1 MNELWS
7 SEEEEAHDEPEVT
20 TPRHDPTAVS
30 KSQAASIYQL
40 LKDLKE
46 EGHLAKR
53 RLHLDLLTERFSE
66 RFSFSNDDAQK
77 IIATRANAVLE
88 MMDEED
94 LPGFRWSRYVIHREL
109 TNAAS
114 KAVPLPPALLTPLNS
129 ADESSDDERFGRTQK
144 SVLRPKATTISKKV
158 TGKRNRNAST
168 DQQTVESNDEDEKD
182 NTDEMED
189 IETPS
194 KVRGHDL
201 IRDPISAPKTRT
213 RSFISTSSSGAGS
226 SLIKSLFKDKL
237 QSPSLSSP
245 ATRQKIL
252 SPEQDLPLT
261 LDIPQDR
268 EGSREDLSAPW
279 TCRMPGCTTV
289 FLMPDGDE
297 RRQLVGT
304 HAGEH
309 DWDTQMKI
317 ELMEHEKRLHSA
329 LPVNNLMQYVLDQ
342 HIECMR
348 IAFPDFYATPPENGV
363 AQDKAV
369 LDGEGS
375 VLGADQP
382 DLEPNEEDED
392 EEDEELE
399 DLVKGHS

>member
-7 SEEEEAHDEPEVT
+7 SEEDEAHDEPEVT
-20 TPRHDPTAVS
+20 TPRHDPTVVS
-30 KSQAASIYQL
+30 KSQAVSIYQL
-40 LKDLKE
+40 LNDLKE

-53 RLHLDLLTERFSE
+53 RLHLDLLTERLSE

-114 KAVPLPPALLTPLNS
+114 KAAPLPAALLTPLNS
-129 ADESSDDERFGRTQK
+129 ADESSDDERLARTQK

-168 DQQTVESNDEDEKD
+168 DQQPTESNDEDEKD
-182 NTDEMED
+182 DTDGMED

-201 IRDPISAPKTRT
+201 IRDPISSPKTRT
-213 RSFISTSSSGAGS
+213 RSFLSTSSSGAGS

-237 QSPSLSSP
+237 QSPSVSSS
-245 ATRQKIL
+245 TTHQKIL
-252 SPEQDLPLT
+252 SPGQDLSPI
-261 LDIPQDR
+261 LDISQAL
-268 EGSREDLSAPW
+268 EESMEDLSAPW

-289 FLMPDGDE
+289 LPMPDGDE
-297 RRQLVGT
+297 RRQLVGK

-329 LPVNNLMQYVLDQ
+329 LPVNNLMQYVLEQ

-348 IAFPDFYATPPENGV
+348 IAFPDFYTKPPANGV
-363 AQDKAV
+363 AQDKEV
-369 LDGEGS
+369 LNGEGS
-375 VLGADQP
+375 IPRADQP
-382 DLEPNEEDED
+382 DLESNEEDED
-392 EEDEELE
+392 DEDEELE